1 MQKQVPA
8 ETVAEAYLE
17 VLAGRGIEY
26 FFGSGGTDFGPL
38 VEAYAKRMSAE
49 QMLPRPITVPHEVTT
64 VAMGHGYAM
73 VTGKPQVVMV
83 HTIPGTANAVGG
95 IINAARAQIPMLF
108 SAGRNP
114 LTEGDLTGSRDGGIH
129 WAQESFDQGSMVR
142 EWVKW
147 DYELRHG
154 ADIESVLDRAL
165 AIAQTAPA
173 GPVYLTLPRE
183 VLAQRLDG
191 FAYSDHPR
199 ITPSAPTV
207 PGPDTIAEV
216 AHILATAA
224 NPIAIAKGNGRDP
237 GSVQPL
243 VELAE
248 LLGMPVFE
256 AAQTY
261 VSFPR
266 AHSLHAGFDAGPH
279 LGEADVIVLLETD
292 VPWIPKRRSPRPDA
306 TVIGIGQDPLFSRY
320 VVRGF
325 PLDVA
330 LAGQPRLTLAALVEA
345 LKKETLD
352 ASTVRARRTRWEA
365 EHRSVQEAIAAAPG
379 PVKDQRPIQKAWAS
393 KCVAD
398 IIDNEI
404 ILLNE
409 LGIDPTQVCF
419 ESPGSYYGTS
429 PAGHLG
435 WAMGAA
441 LGVKLASP
449 SKTIICCVGDGSYIF
464 GSPTS
469 AHWVSRA
476 YNLPVLWVVF
486 NNSGWNAVAGAAR
499 NMYPEGWAVKTRT
512 FPFTDFAPAL
522 DFEMICQSAGG
533 YGEQVD
539 DPAKLPEALE
549 RALRVV
555 RQEKRQA
562 LLNVIGH
569 RP

>member
-114 LTEGDLTGSRDGGIH
+114 LTEGDLSGSRDGGIH

-165 AIAQTAPA
+165 AIAQSAPA

-183 VLAQRLDG
+183 VLAQRIDG

-266 AHSLHAGFDAGPH
+266 SHSLHTGFDAGPH
-279 LGEADVIVLLETD
+279 LGEADVVVLLETD

-352 ASTVRARRTRWEA
+352 ASTVQARRTRWEA

-379 PVKDQRPIQKAWAS
+379 PVKDQRPIQKVWAS

-398 IIDNEI
+398 VIDNET

-464 GSPTS
+464 GAPTS

-476 YNLPVLWVVF
+476 YNLPVLWIVF

>member
-17 VLAGRGIEY
+17 VLAGRGIDY

-165 AIAQTAPA
+165 AIAQSAPA

-183 VLAQRLDG
+183 VLAQRIDG

-266 AHSLHAGFDAGPH
+266 SHSLHTGFDAGPH
-279 LGEADVIVLLETD
+279 LGEADVVVLLETD

-352 ASTVRARRTRWEA
+352 ASTVQARRTRWEA

-379 PVKDQRPIQKAWAS
+379 PVKDQRPIQKVWAS

-398 IIDNEI
+398 VIDNES
-404 ILLNE
+404 ILLTE
-409 LGIDPTQVCF
+409 LGIDPIQVCF

-464 GSPTS
+464 GAPTS

-476 YNLPVLWVVF
+476 YNLPVLWIVF

-512 FPFTDFAPAL
+512 FPFTDFAPSL

-533 YGEQVD
+533 YGEQVE
-539 DPAKLPEALE
+539 DPAELPEALE

>member
-17 VLAGRGIEY
+17 VLAGRGIDY

-165 AIAQTAPA
+165 AIAQSAPA

-266 AHSLHAGFDAGPH
+266 SHSLHTGFDAGPH
-279 LGEADVIVLLETD
+279 LGEADVVVLLETD

-352 ASTVRARRTRWEA
+352 ASTVQARRTRWEA

-398 IIDNEI
+398 VIDNET

-464 GSPTS
+464 GAPTS

-512 FPFTDFAPAL
+512 FPFTDFAPSL

-533 YGEQVD
+533 YGEQVE
-539 DPAKLPEALE
+539 DPAELPEALE